1 MIDQLKGFC
10 GCQIDTLFQMKKKKA
25 CLARQN
31 SPQGEEFCFCVC
43 LLRRVQKGPKSSR
56 FWDCLNKK
64 RLSSLSKGTFSP
76 YFSRMRTAEGREFPR
91 ANIQI
96 YPIMM

>member
-1 MIDQLKGFC
+1 LWMPNRHAFPDE
-10 GCQIDTLFQMKKKKA
+10 KKKLVWRVKT
-25 CLARQN
+25 LRRVRN
-31 SPQGEEFCFCVC
+31 FDFCVC